1 MERVERAKIDVSLPY
16 TLSLIAGILIVA
28 GSVGALTMLGWYQ
41 SMFGIGG
48 GMGGMM
54 GGAWQMFIPGYAPS
68 FIATMAAISLAAGA
82 TVLAGAY
89 KMQKEPEKV
98 QIWGFLVLISS
109 IVALFCIGGFGLG
122 SILGII
128 GGVIGISRR
137 QA

>member
-1 MERVERAKIDVSLPY
+1 MERVERSKIDVSLPY

-28 GSVGALTMLGWYQ
+28 GSVGTLAMLGWYP

-48 GMGGMM
+48 GMM
-54 GGAWQMFIPGYAPS
+54 GGGWGIFMQGFAPW
-68 FIATMAAISLAAGA
+68 FIATMAGISLAAGA
-82 TVLAGAY
+82 AVLAGAY

-98 QIWGFLVLISS
+98 QVWGFLVLIAS
-109 IVALFCIGGFGLG
+109 IVSLFCIGGFGLG

-128 GGVIGISRR
+128 GGAVGISRR